1 MAKRLNRKEKI
12 DKFVVDAIN
21 EMFRIAG
28 HEVTY
33 DDVKDRKDNW
43 FQDWTMTMAQNNE
56 WQRWGKK
63 YLQKNLNMYAKQA
76 EKEMHWV
83 SLMWGLKYSDFP
95 GNEINESKNEQTAAK

>member
-1 MAKRLNRKEKI
+1 MAKRLSREEKI
-12 DKFVVDAIN
+12 DKFVIDAIN

-33 DDVKDRKDNW
+33 DDIKDRKDNW
-43 FQDWTMTMAQNNE
+43 FHDWTMTMDQNAE

-63 YLQKNLNMYAKQA
+63 YLQKNLNMYAKRA
-76 EKEMHWV
+76 EKEMQWV

-95 GNEINESKNEQTAAK
+95 GNEINESKNEQTAAN